1 VALDGY
7 RCGEGFGSTNGKTIV
22 RPRVAAKREQPA
34 AALAIRS
41 TEMGFDKKEMIE
53 QLKFEIEMIEKGG
66 YYPSVREPRQ
76 NPEIFR
82 DSITC
87 LNVGLEEKEH
97 PCSSCILSEFAPPEV
112 RNSTDDI
119 CHKIPLN
126 EKGDTVES
134 LKAED
139 DPKKL
144 QTTVLGWLKRTVTK
158 LEEEVAVK
166 N

>member
-7 RCGEGFGSTNGKTIV
+7 RCGEGVGSTSRKTIA

-82 DSITC
+82 DSI
-87 LNVGLEEKEH
+87 
-97 PCSSCILSEFAPPEV
+97 PA
-112 RNSTDDI
+112 ST
-119 CHKIPLN
+119 
-126 EKGDTVES
+126 
-134 LKAED
+134 
-139 DPKKL
+139 
-144 QTTVLGWLKRTVTK
+144 
-158 LEEEVAVK
+158 
-166 N
+166 

>member
-1 VALDGY
+1 
-7 RCGEGFGSTNGKTIV
+7 
-22 RPRVAAKREQPA
+22 
-34 AALAIRS
+34 
-41 TEMGFDKKEMIE
+41 MGFDKKEMIE
-53 QLKFEIEMIEKGG
+53 QLKFEIHMIEKGG
-66 YYPSVREPRQ
+66 YDVSGRDPSQ
-76 NPEIFR
+76 NAEIFR

-97 PCSSCILSEFAPPEV
+97 PCSSCFLSEFAPPEV
-112 RNSTDDI
+112 RNSTGDI

-139 DPKKL
+139 DPQKL
-144 QTTVLGWLKRTVTK
+144 QATVLIWLKRTVKK

-166 N
+166 E